1 MWANI
6 AWRLFARELRR
17 GELWLICFAM
27 ILSVFTV
34 VSLSGITKAVSSA
47 FAQRG
52 STFLAADLVLRSSR
66 DINQRVVQEAQA
78 LGLQTAQQLQFNS
91 MAFAGDAMQL
101 VAVKAVTSEYP
112 LRGLLSLR
120 ASQVPSAGDTVT
132 LAAGQVF
139 LEPRLFTLLNVKVGD
154 LLDLGEARL
163 RIAGVIAAE
172 PEQQFSLFNSAPRL
186 LMHMDDVA
194 ATAVIKPGSRLSY
207 RLMVAGSESLREQL
221 IKRSQPHLRVQE
233 RWQRMDGESPLGQ
246 ALLRAERFLLLAG
259 LLGIILACAAAAV
272 AAVRYSQRHQ
282 QAVAVMKAL
291 GASTGT
297 VRRIF
302 LSHLACIMLL
312 SSIIGIV
319 LGQLAIWQAGEFLTG
334 YVDNYQAEF
343 SALPL
348 LLGGLT
354 ALICAVLFAARPI
367 LRLVQIPALQVL
379 RLSMPAIRL
388 DTLQAVAAVIGVFCL
403 LWLFSR
409 DLWLSLVLLG
419 VCAGLVAVLLLLAL
433 VLMRLLKPVAAGQPS
448 AWRLALAN
456 LRRRLWAN
464 SMALITFTVA
474 LYLSLLLMFLRT
486 GLLAE
491 WQQQVPQGA
500 PNQFVVNI
508 QTSDIAP
515 IQQQLTAQSLTAG
528 TFFPMMQARLLA
540 VNGQA
545 VQENNSAIESSQATM
560 GQSSNDGAA
569 RSSMDSPVTTADT
582 NSVTNAAN
590 DASGPATESQTNR
603 QNPATAPASPR
614 RPGIGRELNLTWVA
628 ELPAFNT
635 VVEGRWFA
643 PDSRNEISMEADMV
657 QRLNLKL
664 GDQVRFAIGGQ
675 VFDLTLTSIRKVD
688 WNSLQPNF
696 FAIVSPA
703 QMSMLSP
710 SYLMAFYLPESM
722 QSWLP
727 EFSKAWPTLTVIS
740 VQDIIKQIQTV
751 IADVSQALL
760 FILLLVVIS
769 AALVLLAQVQ
779 ASLEERKQE
788 LLILRT
794 LGASRGFIRQAVMI
808 EFAALGFLAGMLATV
823 LAEVTL
829 MLVQVRLFELPFK
842 WHAELWWI
850 GPSSG
855 VVLVFSIGMLLLHPL
870 LFGQR
875 TALWRQAQFAS

>member
-66 DINQRVVQEAQA
+66 DINQRVAQEAQA
-78 LGLQTAQQLQFNS
+78 LGLETAQQLQFNS

-120 ASQVPSAGDTVT
+120 ASQVPSAGDTVA

-154 LLDLGEARL
+154 ALDLGEARL
-163 RIAGVIAAE
+163 RVAGVIAAE

-207 RLMVAGSESLREQL
+207 RLMVAGPESLREQL

-291 GASTGT
+291 GASTGM

-319 LGQLAIWQAGEFLTG
+319 LGQVAIWQAGEFLTG

-354 ALICAVLFAARPI
+354 ALICALLFAARPI

-388 DTLQAVAAVIGVFCL
+388 DTLQAVAAVLGVFCL

-433 VLMRLLKPVAAGQPS
+433 LLMRLLKPVAAGQPS

-515 IQQQLTAQSLTAG
+515 IRQQLTAQSLTAG
-528 TFFPMMQARLLA
+528 TFFPMMQGRLLA

-545 VQENNSAIESSQATM
+545 VQENNSAIESSQATT
-560 GQSSNDGAA
+560 GQSANDGA
-569 RSSMDSPVTTADT
+569 SSVASTANNSAT
-582 NSVTNAAN
+582 NSATNPAN
-590 DASGPATESQTNR
+590 EASSPATGSQANME
-603 QNPATAPASPR
+603 NPSSPR

-643 PDSRNEISMEADMV
+643 PDSHSEISMEADMV

-675 VFDLTLTSIRKVD
+675 VFDFTLTSIRKVD

-710 SYLMAFYLPESM
+710 SYLMAFYLPESK

-855 VVLVFSIGMLLLHPL
+855 VVLVFSIGMVLLRPL

>member
-34 VSLSGITKAVSSA
+34 VSLSGITNAVSSA

-66 DINQRVVQEAQA
+66 DINQRVEQEAQA

-101 VAVKAVTSEYP
+101 VSVKAVSSHYP
-112 LRGLLSLR
+112 LRGILSLR
-120 ASQVPSAGDTVT
+120 ASQDPHAGAE
-132 LAAGQVF
+132 LALATGQVF
-139 LEPRLFTLLNVKVGD
+139 LEPRLFSLLQVTVGD
-154 LLDLGEARL
+154 MIDLGEARL
-163 RIAGVIAAE
+163 KVAGVIAAE

-194 ATAVIKPGSRLSY
+194 ATAVVKPGSRLSY
-207 RLMVAGSESLREQL
+207 RLMVAGPESVREQL

-291 GASTGT
+291 GASTAM

-302 LSHLACIMLL
+302 LSHLACIMLF
-312 SSIIGIV
+312 SSISGIT
-319 LGQLAIWQAGEFLTG
+319 LGQFAIWQAGEFLTG

-343 SALPL
+343 TALPL
-348 LLGGLT
+348 LLGVMT
-354 ALICAVLFAARPI
+354 ALICALLFAARPI

-379 RLSMPAIRL
+379 RLSMPAIRV
-388 DTLQAVAAVIGVFCL
+388 DMLQAIAAVMGVFCL

-419 VCAGLVAVLLLLAL
+419 VCAGLVVVLLLLAL

-508 QTSDIAP
+508 QSSDIAP
-515 IQQQLTAQSLTAG
+515 IQQQLTAQSLSAG
-528 TFFPMMQARLLA
+528 TFFPMMQGRLMA

-545 VQENNSAIESSQATM
+545 VQENNSAVESSQATS
-560 GQSSNDGAA
+560 GDTAA
-569 RSSMDSPVTTADT
+569 GHNSEGNTAD
-582 NSVTNAAN
+582 NSKAEAITSPAHPPKDSGNSSAN
-590 DASGPATESQTNR
+590 SSATD
-603 QNPATAPASPR
+603 ATATPR
-614 RPGIGRELNLTWVA
+614 RPGIGRELNLTWVTQ
-628 ELPAFNT
+628 LPAFNT
-635 VVEGRWFA
+635 VVEGQWFA
-643 PDSRNEISMEADMV
+643 ADSRNEISMEADMAE
-657 QRLNLKL
+657 RLKLKL
-664 GDQVRFAIGGQ
+664 GDELRFAIGGQ
-675 VFDLTLTSIRKVD
+675 VFDFKLTSIRKVD

-710 SYLMAFYLPESM
+710 SYLMAFYLPETK
-722 QSWLP
+722 QAWLP
-727 EFSKAWPTLTVIS
+727 TFSKAWPTLTVIS

-760 FILLLVVIS
+760 FILLLVVVS

-779 ASLEERKQE
+779 ATLEERKQE

-794 LGASRGFIRQAVMI
+794 LGASRGFIRQAVML
-808 EFAALGFLAGMLATV
+808 EFAVLGFMAGMLATV

-829 MLVQVRLFELPFK
+829 MLVQVRLFELPFT

-855 VVLVFSIGMLLLHPL
+855 VILVFTIGMLLLRPL

-875 TALWRQAQFAS
+875 AALWRQAQFAS